1 MDENSDI
8 NAENTVQ
15 SSESIQP
22 VESMPQHHDESQEH
36 MPHDAGQ
43 MKPVAW
49 LDRDWINQLR
59 SKWTPIQAQF
69 VDQPRAAVEQAEAL
83 VAEAVA
89 GITQM
94 LANQQSSLSEQWC
107 SHEDASTE
115 DLRITLQNYRSF
127 LNNLLDH

>member
-1 MDENSDI
+1 MDENRNI
-8 NAENTVQ
+8 KAENTVRSMESTQ
-15 SSESIQP
+15 PMESIQGH
-22 VESMPQHHDESQEH
+22 QDESHEQIL
-36 MPHDAGQ
+36 HDAGQ

-49 LDRDWINQLR
+49 LDKDWINQLR

-83 VAEAVA
+83 VAEAVE

-94 LANQQSSLSEQWC
+94 LTSQQTSLSEQWC
-107 SHEDASTE
+107 NHEDASTE

-127 LNNLLDH
+127 LTNLLDH

>member
-1 MDENSDI
+1 MDENRNI
-8 NAENTVQ
+8 QVENSVQ
-15 SSESIQP
+15 SMEPTQPMESTQGR
-22 VESMPQHHDESQEH
+22 QDESHEH
-36 MPHDAGQ
+36 IPHDAGQ
-43 MKPVAW
+43 MKPIAW

-83 VAEAVA
+83 VAEAVER
-89 GITQM
+89 ITQM
-94 LANQQSSLSEQWC
+94 LTSQQTSLSEQLC
-107 SHEDASTE
+107 NHEDASTE